1 MGRSD
6 VVEMSADNLKMR
18 PKEAP
23 EKWPLD
29 STTVMT
35 FSNLKVDVPEF
46 VPGQMYQYTPQG
58 TGNLRSCDFVI
69 QLFVKRDDLVLFSGS
84 T

>member
-1 MGRSD
+1 MSSQAMSTSD
-6 VVEMSADNLKMR
+6 VVEMSADNVKIR

-29 STTVMT
+29 STSVMT

-58 TGNLRSCDFVI
+58 TGNLQFPSFTLI
-69 QLFVKRDDLVLFSGS
+69 VKLDGFR
-84 T
+84 

>member
-1 MGRSD
+1 MSSSD
-6 VVEMSADNLKMR
+6 VVEMSTDNLKIR

-46 VPGQMYQYTPQG
+46 VPGQLYQYTPQG
-58 TGNLRSCDFVI
+58 TGNLKSSDFVI
-69 QLFVKRDDLVLFSGS
+69 QVIYKIRELHSFL
-84 T
+84 